1 MKTQTKA
8 WSGSDTIRVIRDTSR
23 RCRFGLLL
31 IIMAGVAM
39 FCGCQAPTMFETSV
53 SLLPVTIE
61 SEDPNTP
68 PVQVEPPDA
77 LDVLVAV
84 EKIAGKA
91 GLKPYTSSYEEVSL
105 LDMADS
111 DDLLDDANTNT
122 INVSEWKHP
131 ELPVYLTVTRK
142 PEEILILLN
151 HTPEAGGKANSD
163 AVKLFKAIGK
173 QLSET
178 KF

>member
-1 MKTQTKA
+1 MKMNFYL
-8 WSGSDTIRVIRDTSR
+8 S
-23 RCRFGLLL
+23 L
-31 IIMAGVAM
+31 IIAGMVVL
-39 FCGCQAPTMFETSV
+39 FSGCQSPTMFETSV

-68 PVQVEPPDA
+68 PVQVEPPDPLA
-77 LDVLVAV
+77 VLIAV

-91 GLKPYTSSYEEVSL
+91 GLKPYTSTYEEVSL

-111 DDLLDDANTNT
+111 DDLLDDANRGT

-142 PEEILILLN
+142 DEEILILLN
-151 HTPEAGGKANSD
+151 HTPDAAGKPDTD

>member
-68 PVQVEPPDA
+68 PVQVEPPNA
-77 LDVLVAV
+77 LDVLIAV

-105 LDMADS
+105 LDIADS
-111 DDLLDDANTNT
+111 DDLLDDANSDT

-142 PEEILILLN
+142 DEEILILLN
-151 HTPEAGGKANSD
+151 HTPDAAGKPNSD

-173 QLSET
+173 QLAKTE
-178 KF
+178 F